1 MFPRLSV
8 ASPRPPPRL
17 QALRRR
23 PLRAL
28 RPPPS
33 QAQWHGVIMG
43 CFHPLPPAALLSLA
57 SGKGRQC
64 TQDCAILLPSDH
76 RPVSQVAE
84 GESSSWSNEA
94 RRTRTRSG
102 REGTRRGTERSPRR
116 RLGRTNLTVG
126 RGEPARAGCFS
137 PSKARDSGCSPS
149 GRRGRTSAVTFPS
162 CEDFDFMKSSGAT
175 TRGASSSGT
184 AISLSSR
191 GATTGYSRSVAGR
204 RRGSACAVTVES
216 LLSSECARAEERG
229 RP

>member
-1 MFPRLSV
+1 MLSSVHQYSRPGHGMFPRLSV
-8 ASPRPPPRL
+8 ASLHSPPRL

-33 QAQWHGVIMG
+33 QAQWHWVSLE

-64 TQDCAILLPSDH
+64 NPQILLPSDH

-84 GESSSWSNEA
+84 GESSSWSSEA

-116 RLGRTNLTVG
+116 RLGRTNLKVG
-126 RGEPARAGCFS
+126 RGKPARAGCFS

-149 GRRGRTSAVTFPS
+149 GRRDRT
-162 CEDFDFMKSSGAT
+162 
-175 TRGASSSGT
+175 
-184 AISLSSR
+184 
-191 GATTGYSRSVAGR
+191 
-204 RRGSACAVTVES
+204 
-216 LLSSECARAEERG
+216 
-229 RP
+229 